1 MAKRQGESGGCGMDE
16 VEGAELRETGR
27 LIRGGACTCPAVVTE
42 RRVVCRLEGLLWIY
56 KVTNVTRPQY
66 NLNIILIQ

>member
-1 MAKRQGESGGCGMDE
+1 MTLGGTVSHGKEAGESEGCGMDE

-42 RRVVCRLEGLLWIY
+42 
-56 KVTNVTRPQY
+56 
-66 NLNIILIQ
+66 